1 VEAVAAATAA
11 RARRRPALW
20 LAAAGMLLVALGWQ
34 ILTFNGFPNDH
45 YFHVALARQMLFG
58 DRPVR
63 DFVDAGAPM
72 TYVIS
77 AVARWWFGDVSIGEL
92 LIVALGVAIGAAA
105 TVVAGSWMA
114 RSIAV
119 GSGVA
124 LLEVLAS
131 PRSYS
136 YPKLLLYGIAGC
148 IVVALAAQPSR
159 ARVLAAA
166 ALTAAAFLM
175 RHDHGLY
182 IGVACAAAIVAS
194 AFDFATAVRRLAWLT
209 AGVAV
214 LLAPWAAWVQY
225 YQGLIPYFQTGIAVS
240 RREAD
245 ISMLRDWPQLQPS
258 AGLNAANSEAWLY
271 YLFYAMPFACLGLA
285 VWRRVTS
292 REQWRGESAAV
303 GALSMLALAVDIGF
317 LRNPLATRLPDA
329 AVPACLLA
337 AWLLGVAF
345 RSQAAALSVKIAVRV
360 IAVAVL
366 VVTTLSVW
374 MVGDVHDK
382 LDEAGAFDD
391 WDHVREHARVLWRVA
406 QRQERDVRKYPSR
419 VSAALVPFYLY
430 LQRCTAPTD
439 RILVSGSYPDVF
451 VLARRGFAAGHIA
464 FRFGYYGSDADQAL
478 MLSRMAHE
486 SVPFVLLV
494 LDEQP
499 SFEGGFPKVMSHIT
513 SAYDVMADLPVEGM
527 QGVRVMVE
535 RDRHR
540 TSLDPST
547 GWPCFSTKAPGPR
560 PQASILSG
568 RAIESS
574 QS

>member
-1 VEAVAAATAA
+1 
-11 RARRRPALW
+11 
-20 LAAAGMLLVALGWQ
+20 MLLVALAWQ

-72 TYVIS
+72 TYLLS
-77 AVARWWFGDVSIGEL
+77 AIARWWFGDVSVGEL
-92 LIVALGVAIGAAA
+92 LVVALGVAIGAAA
-105 TVVAGSWMA
+105 TVVAGSWLA
-114 RSIAV
+114 RSVIV

-136 YPKLLLYGIAGC
+136 YPKLLLYGVAGC
-148 IVVALAAQPSR
+148 VIVALAAQASR
-159 ARVLAAA
+159 TRLLIAA
-166 ALTAAAFLM
+166 ALTAVAFLM

-182 IGVACAAAIVAS
+182 IGVACAAAIAS
-194 AFDFATAVRRLAWLT
+194 SAPDLANAARRLSLMA
-209 AGVAV
+209 AGVVV

-225 YQGLIPYFQTGIAVS
+225 YQGLIPYFQTGISVS

-245 ISMLRDWPQLQPS
+245 ISVLRDWPQLQPS

-271 YLFYAMPFACLGLA
+271 YLFYALPIACLGLGI
-285 VWRRVTS
+285 WRRATA
-292 REQWRGESAAV
+292 RETWPGESAAV
-303 GALSMLALAVDIGF
+303 AALSVLALAVDAGF

-329 AVPACLLA
+329 IVPACLLG
-337 AWLLGVAF
+337 AWLVGIAF
-345 RSQAAALSVKIAVRV
+345 GSQASAFTAKVAMRAAA
-360 IAVAVL
+360 AVAL
-366 VVTTLSVW
+366 VVTSLSIWV
-374 MVGDVHDK
+374 VGDVRDK

-391 WDHVREHARVLWRVA
+391 WEHVREHARVLWRVA
-406 QRQERDVRKYPSR
+406 HRQERDVRKYPSR

-430 LQRCTAPTD
+430 LERCSAPTD

-464 FRFGYYGSDADQAL
+464 FRLGYYGSDADQTL
-478 MLSRMAHE
+478 MVSRMKHE

-494 LDEQP
+494 LDEQAA
-499 SFEGGFPKVMSHIT
+499 FEGGFPKLASHIA

-527 QGVRVMVE
+527 RGVRAMVE
-535 RDRHR
+535 RQRRPQGVD
-540 TSLDPST
+540 SST
-547 GWPCFSTKAPGPR
+547 GWPCFSTQAPGLRPQAPAPGPSR
-560 PQASILSG
+560 S
-568 RAIESS
+568 
-574 QS
+574 